1 MIDGFESLSAKTLR
15 TETKNIFVAFQI
27 SNDHEEVLIAE
38 IMTVANEIVLEEKAY
53 LRSLFIE
60 ISEFPYHYRRRG
72 MIRLLGFFIIN
83 RFL

>member
-38 IMTVANEIVLEEKAY
+38 IMTAANEIVLEEKA
-53 LRSLFIE
+53 
-60 ISEFPYHYRRRG
+60 
-72 MIRLLGFFIIN
+72 
-83 RFL
+83 